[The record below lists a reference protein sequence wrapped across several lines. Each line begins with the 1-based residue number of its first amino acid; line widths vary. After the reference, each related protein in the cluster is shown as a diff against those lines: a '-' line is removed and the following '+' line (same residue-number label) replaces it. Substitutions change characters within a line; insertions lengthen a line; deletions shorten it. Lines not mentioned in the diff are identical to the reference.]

1 MSASWTHDRIV
12 RLLLDA
18 ASAHRDGGRFER
30 AENLIDEASSL
41 AQGEAQP
48 PLIAAVAASR
58 GVLERTEGDLDAA
71 GRSLTEAL
79 RIRRGLTDPLGTAR
93 ALGDLSRVHFEAG
106 RTEDAASCL
115 EEAMEL
121 SARVEPGRT
130 RAEILEHGG
139 ALHSGE
145 GNVDRARAC
154 YEDALA
160 VYEQLGDRGA
170 AARVRDALARVES
183 GNAPVS
189 LDDELLGIEKNRLLA
204 ALDAESWN
212 QSRAAR
218 RLGVTET
225 RVRNLM
231 RRHGLR
237 SRNRRGRPRKG
248 GEVPSQESRAG

>member
-1 MSASWTHDRIV
+1 MSASWTHEKIV

-18 ASAHRDGGRFER
+18 ASAHREGGRLER
-30 AENLIDEASSL
+30 AESLIEEAQSL
-41 AQGEAQP
+41 AQGDSQTQ
-48 PLIAAVAASR
+48 LLAAVAASR
-58 GVLERTEGDLDAA
+58 GVLERTEGNLDAA
-71 GRSLTEAL
+71 GRSLAEAL

-93 ALGDLSRVHFEAG
+93 TLGDLARVHLEAG
-106 RTEDAASCL
+106 RTDEASHCL
-115 EEAMEL
+115 QEAMDL

-139 ALHSGE
+139 VLHARE
-145 GNVDRARAC
+145 GDKDRARAC
-154 YEDALA
+154 FEDALA
-160 VYEQLGDRGA
+160 IYEQIGDRGA
-170 AARVRDALARVES
+170 AARSREALSRVQA

-189 LDDELLGIEKNRLLA
+189 LDDELLGIEKQRLLA
-204 ALDAESWN
+204 ALDAETWN

-248 GEVPSQESRAG
+248 GEIANQETHRG